1 MKMKEIRE
9 LSTEELKKQVVE
21 EYNKLVDLRFTNEL
35 KQLTN
40 TSLLKKTRNTIA
52 RMRTELKARELKEQR
67 QL

>member
-9 LSTEELKKQVVE
+9 LSTEELKKQIVE
-21 EYNKLVDLRFTNEL
+21 EYNNLVDLRFTNEL

-52 RMRTELKARELKEQR
+52 RMRTELKARELKEQK

>member
-9 LSTEELKKQVVE
+9 LSTEELKKQIVE
-21 EYNKLVDLRFTNEL
+21 EYNSLVDLRFTNEL

-52 RMRTELKARELKEQR
+52 RMRTELKARELKEQK

>member
-1 MKMKEIRE
+1 MKIKEIRE
-9 LSTEELKKQVVE
+9 LSTDELKKQIVE
-21 EYNKLVDLRFTNEL
+21 EYNNLVDLRFTNEL

-52 RMRTELKARELKEQR
+52 RMRTELKARELKEQN